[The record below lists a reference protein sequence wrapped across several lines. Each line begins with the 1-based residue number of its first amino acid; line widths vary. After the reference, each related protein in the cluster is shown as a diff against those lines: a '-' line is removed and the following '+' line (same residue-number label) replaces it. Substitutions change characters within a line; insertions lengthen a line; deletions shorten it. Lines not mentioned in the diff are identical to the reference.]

1 MADDA
6 ADRVTAFAEI
16 LEGKDYDTLTAE
28 EIAQLAVKYLAPQTF
43 ADAVRESRVFWRRQ
57 LVHDMILAQIAL
69 VKENCQI
76 HQVME
81 RTQFPAWIVEFAD
94 ATTQALAGVEAR
106 DVPGAETA

>member
-1 MADDA
+1 M
-6 ADRVTAFAEI
+6 V
-16 LEGKDYDTLTAE
+16 
-28 EIAQLAVKYLAPQTF
+28 
-43 ADAVRESRVFWRRQ
+43 
-57 LVHDMILAQIAL
+57 LAQIAL